1 MQNQVFELHTM
12 TTKNN
17 FENLLQEIRDLDPT
31 SPGAREKL
39 QGYRIKI
46 LSAYKEIET
55 FLKNED
61 LEDAARATIESRLQA
76 LANIYQSVRQLEDLL
91 SKTDDAV
98 VKSKEEE
105 NNDDVG
111 DAIKSL
117 QRDFLVVYEEI
128 QKCINAGEKDSPK
141 VRTLMERL
149 LSIQTRLQNIESSM
163 KGEKEVSSGEDRLEE
178 LGSILVAIQER
189 YQVIASELQDLHQ
202 SKDPDREAVER
213 LTKEMSELSE
223 IAAKV
228 RAELETIRDSG
239 NDHGEAADEKAS

>member
-1 MQNQVFELHTM
+1 M

-105 NNDDVG
+105 E
-111 DAIKSL
+111 
-117 QRDFLVVYEEI
+117 RTTMTLVTPSNHFNGISSSSTRKFKNV
-128 QKCINAGEKDSPK
+128 
-141 VRTLMERL
+141 
-149 LSIQTRLQNIESSM
+149 SIPVKKIHR
-163 KGEKEVSSGEDRLEE
+163 KYV
-178 LGSILVAIQER
+178 V
-189 YQVIASELQDLHQ
+189 
-202 SKDPDREAVER
+202 
-213 LTKEMSELSE
+213 
-223 IAAKV
+223 
-228 RAELETIRDSG
+228 
-239 NDHGEAADEKAS
+239 